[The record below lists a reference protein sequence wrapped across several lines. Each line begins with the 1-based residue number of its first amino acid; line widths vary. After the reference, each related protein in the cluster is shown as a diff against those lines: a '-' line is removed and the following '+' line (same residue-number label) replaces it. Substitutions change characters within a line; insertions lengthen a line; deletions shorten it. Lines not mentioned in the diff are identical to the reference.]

1 MSVASVDSVVYNKT
15 FLLSPSQE
23 TFITFLRTKMIFTL
37 RLRGEGDEIQ
47 AVHIKSTEIEERFF
61 PFPRFKRKEQ
71 IKILVDAGELRVTE
85 KDKKFYYEALKPGK
99 IDFSLL
105 IVKPLPND
113 PIYTIMLN
121 NIKTVSL
128 PKDAA
133 STEYFDLFL
142 RYKNERPELFFKVD
156 AFAKRV
162 HTPISNFHRTHRPF
176 ILINDE
182 KTTSLDVATMQPLLL
197 GKILTKYVVNNE
209 YSRWINEGED
219 IYIKLQNKAKL
230 KTRDEA
236 KKKFFEIL
244 FSKPTQELA
253 KLFGSADWIEW
264 INNYK
269 SIEEPL
275 NPHGK
280 IKRHS
285 NLAWLLQSTEVKI
298 MEKIWLRLIQ
308 NDIIFLPVHDEII
321 IPISKAEIAKSIMT
335 EVLSKEF
342 EYFKISCDNKVLF
355 KPTLATLPTPIKN
368 ENVISAV
375 ETKIVEIKKSVDTF
389 LPTLNRSWEIPNFEG
404 LLIPD
409 ELIISKC
416 ETIINVK
423 QCIKSHMDMVV
434 DNIGK
439 TTFYPYLHR
448 LKIIHG
454 LIVNAPLK

>member
-1 MSVASVDSVVYNKT
+1 MSVASVDSVVHNKT
-15 FLLSPSQE
+15 FILSPTQE
-23 TFITFLRTKMIFTL
+23 LFVTFLRTKMIFTL

-71 IKILVDAGELRVTE
+71 IQLLVDAGEIKVTE
-85 KDKKFYYEALKPGK
+85 KDKKFFYEALKPGK

-105 IVKPLPND
+105 IVKPLPSD
-113 PIYTIMLN
+113 PIYTVMLN

-142 RYKNERPELFFKVD
+142 RYKDHRPELFFKVD
-156 AFAKRV
+156 DFAKRV

-176 ILINDE
+176 LLINGE

-197 GKILTKYVVNNE
+197 GKILTKYIVNNE

-219 IYIKLQNKAKL
+219 IYVKLQNKAKL

-253 KLFGSADWIEW
+253 RLFGSADWIGW
-264 INNYK
+264 INIYK
-269 SIEEPL
+269 STDEPL

-280 IKRHS
+280 NKRHS

-308 NDIIFLPVHDEII
+308 EDIIFLPVHDEII
-321 IPISKAEIAKSIMT
+321 IPVSKAERAKEIMT
-335 EVLSKEF
+335 QVLSKEF
-342 EYFKISCDNKVLF
+342 AYFKISCDNKVLF
-355 KPTLATLPTPIKN
+355 KPALATPSTLIKIEKPIS
-368 ENVISAV
+368 VA
-375 ETKIVEIKKSVDTF
+375 ETKIVEIQKRADEF
-389 LPTLNRSWEIPNFEG
+389 LPTLNRSWEIPTFDG
-404 LLIPD
+404 LIIPD
-409 ELIISKC
+409 ELVISKC
-416 ETIINVK
+416 ETIRNVK
-423 QCIKSHMDMVV
+423 HCIKSHMDMIV
-434 DNIGK
+434 DNMGK
-439 TTFYPYLHR
+439 SAFYPYLHR

-454 LIVNAPLK
+454 LIANVP